1 MAKIPTLKPSF
12 DETKNRWRL
21 AVPASYSDTG
31 KRRNLFFAT
40 KRLAELEAERLKGN
54 QSKYGS
60 EASKLSGTDAQDAA
74 KALEALREA
83 GSGATLYSIAKA
95 HLEAIKTRSKSITLA
110 ELWERH
116 TEAKSGM
123 SEAYHRSFA
132 IVQAKVIDR
141 LSKRKVSDLTK
152 DDIEGAI
159 RKANPSASSFNLILR
174 TLSPAFN
181 RAVREGWATENVCQ
195 RIERHE
201 TKRRT
206 VAVLT
211 LAQARKLMTSARD
224 YRNDSELPEW
234 LQVDASGATAAL
246 ALMLFAGV
254 RPAEVTRLE
263 WNDID
268 MEAATVF
275 VSNEKA
281 KTDRSRFFTM
291 PETLRQWLDTV
302 PESARH
308 GAIIPANWKKVWQA
322 IRRKVGITDERD
334 QCRKSFASY
343 HLQAFGDVNL
353 TRAIMGHEAGDVL
366 FQHYR
371 GLVKPK
377 DAAAFWRI
385 VPTVSE
391 VSEIEEAA
399 V

>member
-1 MAKIPTLKPSF
+1 MRHPTLKPTYDKSR
-12 DETKNRWRL
+12 ERWRL
-21 AVPASYSDTG
+21 AIPATYSSTG
-31 KRRNLFFAT
+31 KRRNQYFAT
-40 KRLAELEAERLKGN
+40 KRLAQMEAERLRGN
-54 QSKYGS
+54 QSKYGTES
-60 EASKLSGTDAQDAA
+60 SKLSGTDAQDAA
-74 KALEALREA
+74 RALSALREA
-83 GSGATLYSIAKA
+83 GSSATLHSIIMA
-95 HLEAIKTRSKSITLA
+95 HLKHVDTRSKSITLS
-110 ELWERH
+110 ELWVRH
-116 TEAKSGM
+116 TEAKGGK
-123 SEAYHRSFA
+123 SEAYQRTFA

-141 LSKRKVSDLTK
+141 LPRRKVCDLTK
-152 DDIEGAI
+152 DDIEAAI
-159 RKANPSASSFNLILR
+159 RKDNPSHTTFNLILR

-181 RAVREGWATENVCQ
+181 RAVREGWATENVCK

-206 VAVLT
+206 VAVLS

-254 RPAEVTRLE
+254 RPAEVTRLD

-268 MEAATVF
+268 MDAGTVF

-281 KTDRSRFFTM
+281 KTDRSRFFDM
-291 PETLRQWLDTV
+291 PDTLLRWLETV
-302 PESARH
+302 PASQRH
-308 GAIIPANWKKVWQA
+308 GAIVPPNWKKCWQA

-353 TRAIMGHEAGDVL
+353 TRAIMGHEHGDVI

-371 GLVKPK
+371 GLVRPK
-377 DAAAFWRI
+377 DAKAFWQITPSAPFKI
-385 VPTVSE
+385 VRS
-391 VSEIEEAA
+391 A
-399 V
+399 

>member
-1 MAKIPTLKPSF
+1 MAKIPTLTPTF
-12 DETKNRWRL
+12 DEGKNRWRL
-21 AVPASYSDTG
+21 AVPASFSNTG

-54 QSKYGS
+54 QSKYGTES
-60 EASKLSGTDAQDAA
+60 AKLSGVDAQDAA

-83 GSGATLYSIAKA
+83 GSGATLHSIVKA
-95 HLEAIKTRSKSITLA
+95 HLKAIETRSKSITLA
-110 ELWERH
+110 ELWARH
-116 TEAKSGM
+116 TEAKGGK
-123 SEAYHRSFA
+123 SEAYQRTFT

-159 RKANPSASSFNLILR
+159 RKDNPSASTFNLILR

-181 RAVREGWATENVCQ
+181 RAVREGWATENVCK

-206 VAVLT
+206 VAVLS
-211 LAQARKLMTSARD
+211 LAQARKLMTSAKD
-224 YRNDSELPEW
+224 YRSDSELPDW

-254 RPAEVTRLE
+254 RPAEVARLE

-268 MEAATVF
+268 MDAATVF

-281 KTDRSRFFTM
+281 KTDRSRFFDM
-291 PETLRQWLDTV
+291 PDTLRQWLETV
-302 PESARH
+302 PASQRQ
-308 GAIIPANWKKVWQA
+308 GDIVPPNWKKVWQA

-353 TRAIMGHEAGDVL
+353 TRSIMGHEAGDVI

-377 DAAAFWRI
+377 DAKAF
-385 VPTVSE
+385 
-391 VSEIEEAA
+391 
-399 V
+399 